1 MLKEYV
7 PGGRWPDMPTAYLVD
22 DAPDIRMLLRAV
34 VTRCG
39 YDSHEAGHGAEAL
52 RLLDGTPPD
61 LVLLDVQMPEMDGW
75 DTLAALRRDP
85 RGADVP
91 IILCTVKSHPD
102 DLRRGWR
109 AGCDGFL
116 VKPFDIGEMVACI
129 RAVET
134 TTPEQRREVRIRQLA
149 LLADVE
155 ARQ

>member
-1 MLKEYV
+1 
-7 PGGRWPDMPTAYLVD
+7 MPIAYLVD

-39 YDSHEAGHGAEAL
+39 YDSREAGHGGEAL
-52 RLLDGTPPD
+52 RLLDDAPPD

-75 DTLAALRRDP
+75 DTLQALRRDP
-85 RGADVP
+85 RSADVP
-91 IILCTVKSHPD
+91 VILCTVKSHPD

-109 AGCDGFL
+109 SGCDGFL

-129 RAVET
+129 RDVET
-134 TTPEQRREVRIRQLA
+134 RTPEQRREARIRQLA

-155 ARQ
+155 AKQ